1 MPFMFDF
8 GLVVYEALQAVKI
21 IKYKAKEVA
30 AALNTTAQ
38 RDAGPGATLRQPKPP
53 RAIPNICISARKCV
67 RGRMAWLR
75 RPIRMVAGE

>member
-30 AALNTTAQ
+30 AALKTTAQ
-38 RDAGPGATLRQPKPP
+38 GDAGPGAPLRQPKPP
-53 RAIPNICISARKCV
+53 RTIPNICISARKCV
-67 RGRMAWLR
+67 RGLMSWLQ
-75 RPIRMVAGE
+75 RPLRVVAVE